1 MLVLVQRSFMEKRNH
16 DLSRKMDNTKK
27 DATKEKF
34 RSINENTTLI
44 AHCNELRK
52 VCDHATGFSI
62 SGYVWVPWL
71 LFGCTFLTAQSD

>member
-1 MLVLVQRSFMEKRNH
+1 MEKRNH

-52 VCDHATGFSI
+52 VCHHAARSH
-62 SGYVWVPWL
+62 VP
-71 LFGCTFLTAQSD
+71 